1 MFYIDAS
8 GVLQETINANGKS
21 NWSPGSLGNLNIKP
35 SESLSVGLN
44 ACSNER
50 FNGANVSINDR
61 VFELY
66 YGDKDSLVHEL
77 IYNFG
82 NESWTSHGSFP
93 NTLASAGIACST
105 SNSSFSYV
113 FLSNTKHQLELW
125 WKDSNDTAANRAANT
140 PTHPLGTWNKGKT
153 PSLPT
158 LSSDPRFVLRC

>member
-21 NWSPGSLGNLNIKP
+21 SWSRGSLGNLNVKP

-61 VFELY
+61 TFEVY
-66 YGDKDSLVHEL
+66 YGGKDGLVHEL

-82 NESWTSHGSFP
+82 NESWTSLGSFP
-93 NTLASAGIACST
+93 NTVASAGLACST
-105 SNSSFSYV
+105 SLSSFSYV
-113 FLSNTKHQLELW
+113 FLSNTDHQLEIW
-125 WKDSNDTAANRAANT
+125 WKDSNDTAENRGANT
-140 PTHPLGTWNKGKT
+140 TKHPLGTWTKGKIAD
-153 PSLPT
+153 L
-158 LSSDPRFVLRC
+158 LI